1 MYLRTYTKFVR
12 RRRVVM
18 RERER
23 VMQRPKW
30 NPTTFLKEKKKK
42 KCVGGGGKVKAM
54 TMKTWQPNTF
64 SNSSVCCVLAIE

>member
-1 MYLRTYTKFVR
+1 
-12 RRRVVM
+12 M

-42 KCVGGGGKVKAM
+42 KMCGGRGESEGYDYEDMAA
-54 TMKTWQPNTF
+54 QY
-64 SNSSVCCVLAIE
+64 I